1 MHNNFFIHQFLYQL
15 HIGSRVKSSAFI
27 GLNMSR
33 GGEEEEDWLAAS
45 MKERSRD
52 KMKPTQSS

>member
-15 HIGSRVKSSAFI
+15 HIDSRVKSSAFI

-33 GGEEEEDWLAAS
+33 GGGGGGGGLV
-45 MKERSRD
+45 
-52 KMKPTQSS
+52 